1 MSWLLEQ
8 TNCDIVVFVKRNVT
22 AFKNLKDV
30 PVTGEVVAGKPN
42 NLLKPEGE

>member
-22 AFKNLKDV
+22 AFNALEDV
-30 PVTGEVVAGKPN
+30 LVTFKVATSKPN
-42 NLLKPEGE
+42 DLLKPEGE